1 MFKICLTMFKILYY
15 IILVFMGVQ
24 AIYSDNG
31 LLGDRNV
38 EYCPKPTDFSYTSE
52 YWDVPVVVDISKQ
65 SCRPHRYTKDS
76 TVINTNGCCVLDFSY
91 QNCHEII
98 NVKDEEEEFYDM
110 NIRYLDP
117 RDISAGE
124 RKICYT
130 APLKKKP
137 LHIMYLLREIAV
149 DIVALIAIVLVGACY
164 EYWIIYGNC
173 IGNSIQTLLSDA
185 PYSVNEYIMKR
196 EDSYTIK
203 MSKDCNASNA
213 KSSSEKVEWY
223 ETFPYNIITFFNKP
237 LMKTKTTESI
247 SDDDLENSKSS
258 NGDSSPNKIFT
269 NGGPNVFELV
279 KIPIRAFLLGFFNF
293 IIISKILIKA
303 IVMLVSEQLSEFF
316 IKQDSKLRNFVT
328 GLIFILIF
336 MGLWGNIT
344 DRYVGELPW
353 LNVSCLFLVAALM
366 IVALGFGGIVSVIYS
381 FISFVGYR
389 KGSYEKYVINP
400 QPLAKDEVKKSKSAL
415 GSVFAY
421 LSVEKF
427 EHLWD
432 WYWVPV
438 YFLFKSK
445 RTLLSDEETELLSN
459 IDESQIK
466 NEEILNWFFP
476 IRRSELVIPWGFKFF
491 WARLMKFC
499 DLGMFA
505 TCLKDDVEIPCNKWK
520 KWYWYLITMWNR
532 KLNLINPLFTLN
544 VDCDEIDNATNE
556 RNRSNTWFGTLAIF
570 TIWLLIVFY
579 IRFHMFFFSL
589 GLLLAVAL
597 VLPFINLLWMALIFI
612 VIIYSLMFS
621 VFGGMFAFFFMFFY
635 ILIGFFY
642 IPAKNYTKLF
652 QIIKNHGNMLTILF
666 CIVVVVH
673 GVKVLHPTSAGVVGG
688 LLALLILYKLIT
700 TFSV

>member
-1 MFKICLTMFKILYY
+1 
-15 IILVFMGVQ
+15 MGVQ

-31 LLGDRNV
+31 LLGDRIV
-38 EYCPKPTDFSYTSE
+38 KYCPKLTDFSFTSQ

-65 SCRPHRYTKDS
+65 SCRPNLYTKDS
-76 TVINTNGCCVLDFSY
+76 GVINTNGCCVLDFSY

-98 NVKDEEEEFYDM
+98 NVKDDEEEFYDM
-110 NIRYLDP
+110 NIRYLDTSTQEE
-117 RDISAGE
+117 RKRGE

-149 DIVALIAIVLVGACY
+149 DIAALIAIVLVGACY

-173 IGNSIQTLLSDA
+173 IGNSIETLLSDA

-223 ETFPYNIITFFNKP
+223 DTFPYNIITFFNKP

-366 IVALGFGGIVSVIYS
+366 IVALGFGGVVSVIYS

-400 QPLAKDEVKKSKSAL
+400 QPLPKDEVKKSKTAL

-427 EHLWD
+427 ESLWD
-432 WYWVPV
+432 WYWAPV
-438 YFLFKSK
+438 FFLFKSK

-459 IDESQIK
+459 IDESQIR

-491 WARLMKFC
+491 WGLILKFC
-499 DLGMFA
+499 NLELFMK
-505 TCLKDDVEIPCNKWK
+505 CRKDDVLVDYNFFDKL
-520 KWYWYLITMWNR
+520 YWYSYSMWKR
-532 KLNLINPLFTLN
+532 KINLFSPVFTLD
-544 VDCDEIDNATNE
+544 VDCDEVNSSKFLRAKDATPM
-556 RNRSNTWFGTLAIF
+556 GTFSLF
-570 TIWLLIVFY
+570 TIWLLIVLY
-579 IRFHMFFFSL
+579 IRSHMFVFFFL
-589 GLLLAVAL
+589 LLLAAAL
-597 VLPFINLLWMALIFI
+597 VLPFINILWMALIFI

>member
-1 MFKICLTMFKILYY
+1 
-15 IILVFMGVQ
+15 MGVQ

>member
-1 MFKICLTMFKILYY
+1 
-15 IILVFMGVQ
+15 MGVQ
-24 AIYSDNG
+24 AIYSNNN

-38 EYCPKPTDFSYTSE
+38 EYCPKLADVSYTSP
-52 YWDVPVVVDISKQ
+52 YWGVPVVVDTSINQQPCVAGKFSE
-65 SCRPHRYTKDS
+65 DS
-76 TVINTNGCCVLDFSY
+76 GAINTNGCCVLDSSY
-91 QNCHEII
+91 QNCYQII
-98 NVKDEEEEFYDM
+98 NVQDEEEEFYDM
-110 NIRYLDP
+110 NIRYLDS

-130 APLKKKP
+130 APLKRKP
-137 LHIMYLLREIAV
+137 LHIMYLLREISV
-149 DIVALIAIVLVGACY
+149 DIAALIAIVLVGACY

-173 IGNSIQTLLSDA
+173 IGNSIETLLSDA

-213 KSSSEKVEWY
+213 KSSSEKIEWY
-223 ETFPYNIITFFNKP
+223 DTFPYNIITFFNKP

-303 IVMLVSEQLSEFF
+303 IVMLVSKQLSEFF
-316 IKQDSKLRNFVT
+316 LKQDSKLRNFVT

-366 IVALGFGGIVSVIYS
+366 IVALGFGGVVSVIYS
-381 FISFVGYR
+381 FLSFVGYR
-389 KGSYEKYVINP
+389 KGSYERYVINP
-400 QPLAKDEVKKSKSAL
+400 QPLPKDEVKKSKTAL

-427 EHLWD
+427 ESAWD
-432 WYWVPV
+432 WYFPV

-445 RTLLSDEETELLSN
+445 RGMLSDEETELLSN
-459 IDESQIK
+459 IDESQIR

-476 IRRSELVIPWGFKFF
+476 IRRSELVIPWGLKFF
-491 WARLMKFC
+491 WELFSKFC
-499 DLGMFA
+499 NIELFMK
-505 TCLKDDVEIPCNKWK
+505 CRKDDVLVDYNFFDKL
-520 KWYWYLITMWNR
+520 YWYSYSMWKR
-532 KLNLINPLFTLN
+532 KINLFSPFFTLD
-544 VDCDEIDNATNE
+544 VDCDEVNSSKFLRAKDATPM
-556 RNRSNTWFGTLAIF
+556 GTFSLF

-579 IRFHMFFFSL
+579 IRSHLFVLFF
-589 GLLLAVAL
+589 LLLVAAAL
-597 VLPFINLLWMALIFI
+597 VLPFINILWMALIFI